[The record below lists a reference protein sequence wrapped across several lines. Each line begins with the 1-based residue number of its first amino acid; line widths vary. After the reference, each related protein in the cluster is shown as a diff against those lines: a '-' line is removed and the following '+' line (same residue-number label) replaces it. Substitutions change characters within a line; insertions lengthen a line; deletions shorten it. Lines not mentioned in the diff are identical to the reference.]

1 MKIAHVCLSLGKGGA
16 EKLLVDT
23 LPLYVSNGHEITI
36 IQLSSIL
43 EEPTYIDTVEK
54 AGIKMISLGTGGFK
68 NPMYIFKILKLV
80 RKSDFDIFHVHL
92 FPCLYYVSIVA
103 RLTKMP
109 IMVLTEHSTLN
120 GRRTKKMLQPFENY
134 IYSKFDAIVAIS
146 DNVANALKNWI
157 PDLTPKIKVINNGVN
172 IEKFES
178 AEAYDATYLKDHFAI
193 GNDTIKLMMASRFS
207 DPKDQPTIIRALQ
220 HLPDH
225 FHAFFAGDGD
235 DMEKSRQLAVELQL
249 ENRVH
254 FLGFR
259 ADIPRLMKTAD
270 INILSSFYEGFSGVT
285 LEGLA
290 SGQPFLG
297 ADVPGINDVVP
308 NNDFLF
314 EGGNEKALAS
324 KIIHIFE
331 NANYV
336 ILQSQI
342 AKKHVQ
348 QYDMRT
354 MIAKHLELYNRLLQN
369 NSQFKS

>member
-23 LPLYVSNGHEITI
+23 LPHYVSDGHEITI

-68 NPMYIFKILKLV
+68 NPIYIFKILKLV

-120 GRRTKKMLQPFENY
+120 GRRTKKMLRPLENY

-146 DNVANALKNWI
+146 DNVAAALKSWI
-157 PDLTPKIKVINNGVN
+157 PELSQRIQVINNGVD
-172 IEKFES
+172 IEKFQS
-178 AEAYDATYLKDHFAI
+178 AEAYDEIYMKNNFDVDKNTV
-193 GNDTIKLMMASRFS
+193 KLMMASRFS
-207 DPKDQPTIIRALQ
+207 DPKDQPTIIRALR

-235 DMEKSRQLAVELQL
+235 EMEKSRQIAGEL
-249 ENRVH
+249 NVSHRVH
-254 FLGFR
+254 FMGFR

-290 SGQPFLG
+290 SGRPFLG

-308 NNDFLF
+308 NSDFLF
-314 EGGNEKALAS
+314 EGRNEVQLAS
-324 KIIHIFE
+324 KIMNIIE
-331 NANYV
+331 NPQYAASLA
-336 ILQSQI
+336 II
-342 AKKHVQ
+342 AKAHVA

-354 MIAKHLELYNRLLQN
+354 MIAKHLELYNRLLQ
-369 NSQFKS
+369 KKITV